1 MIAKAKAIS
10 HGINGIRYIT
20 GESHN
25 KKHPEKIHRIMDNLF
40 PSHLDAMGI
49 WNAMQLSL
57 CGYNNMKNS
66 VIRIEL
72 SPSAE
77 HTRFFTPEDW
87 KALWL
92 EFIAEFDKQ
101 KIQDSKGKVISKQ
114 TNLMNSKHTVW
125 LHTESN
131 GGVPHLHGA
140 VCRVD
145 DEGNINNDHHIHIR
159 AQRAAEQVA
168 LRRGWITAAQV
179 RTANIHQLN
188 NDCMEII
195 RNLPE
200 WSWVSYKAALIRKG
214 YSVHERR
221 DKDNCLRGYTL
232 QKGNARYKASELGV
246 ARNLMVTKLQRTWE
260 KEHVGRNN
268 KANFVNRI
276 NEAPLRLHNYT
287 IYHPTSIPYTVN
299 HNGTNHKFYIPEKIM
314 DFFDDE
320 FDYRFISNAQ
330 ELTDMAV
337 SIFVGLIAA
346 QDVNVGGG
354 GGGSQSDLPWRDK
367 DDDDMKW
374 ARKCALAASRLLG
387 KKHKTGFRR

>member
-25 KKHPEKIHRIMDNLF
+25 KKHPEKIHRIMDNLM

-57 CGYNNMKNS
+57 CGYKNMKNS

-87 KALWL
+87 KVLWQ
-92 EFIAEFDKQ
+92 EFLAEFDKQ
-101 KIQDSKGKVISKQ
+101 KTQDSKGKVISKQ

-125 LHTESN
+125 LHKESN
-131 GGVPHLHGA
+131 GGVPHLHGV

-145 DEGNINNDHHIHIR
+145 EDGNINNDHHIHLR

-168 LRRGWITAAQV
+168 IRRGWITAAQV
-179 RTANIHQLN
+179 RTANIHQVN

-195 RNLPE
+195 RSMPS
-200 WSWVSYKAALIRKG
+200 WSWEDYKAALIRKG

-268 KANFVNRI
+268 KAVTINRV
-276 NEAPLRLHNYT
+276 NEAPRRMHNYT
-287 IYHPTSIPYTVN
+287 MYHPTAIPYTVT

-330 ELTDMAV
+330 ELTDMAI
-337 SIFVGLIAA
+337 SIFVGLLAA
-346 QDVNVGGG
+346 QEANVGSG

-374 ARKCALAASRLLG
+374 ARKCALAASRSLG
-387 KKHKTGFRR
+387 KKPKTGFKR